1 MKFITAVLLTIATL
15 ASAAPNLNA
24 DANAAAPL
32 ASRQECVYGCGCQ
45 SDDPDQGTDPDTAT
59 CCASV
64 GGTLGNEGTVRS
76 SLCYPSFPWTYV
88 VVHVCPERYTANFHL
103 FCVCQQLCNDMPF
116 ATAQA
121 YARCCGSS
129 GGYVCFQSGRDCP
142 PVTV

>member
-1 MKFITAVLLTIATL
+1 MKLVTALLLTIATL
-15 ASAAPNLNA
+15 ASAAPNPNA
-24 DANAAAPL
+24 DANAAILSA
-32 ASRQECVYGCGCQ
+32 RQECVYGCGCQ
-45 SDDPDQGTDPDTAT
+45 SDDPDQGVDPDTAT

-64 GGTLGNEGTVRS
+64 GGTLGNEGT
-76 SLCYPSFPWTYV
+76 
-88 VVHVCPERYTANFHL
+88 
-103 FCVCQQLCNDMPF
+103 LCNGMAF